1 MENRDLNQAT
11 LQYIAEQNTIT
22 VVQAEDLWKKCLVFN
37 DILIKKYGDSY
48 MKNLSPILVI
58 TRQYQDNLIKQY
70 RTMKK

>member
-22 VVQAEDLWKKCLVFN
+22 VVQAREVWKKCLVFN

-48 MKNLSPILVI
+48 MKNLSQILVI

>member
-48 MKNLSPILVI
+48 MKNLSQILVI